1 MKMAVGGDG
10 FVYTPTEL
18 ETYSPLHSLH
28 VTQSKATLNTKKFTL
43 NISGSRVIFRT
54 ESGSKS
60 TDSSGLAKDLLQLLT
75 ETANKQV
82 KSVMGGQPMELDDLL
97 LGTEEVL
104 KKYE

>member
-43 NISGSRVIFRT
+43 NIAGSKVILRA
-54 ESGSKS
+54 ENGSKS
-60 TDSSGLAKDLLQLLT
+60 TDSAPLAKDLLQLLT

-82 KSVMGGQPMELDDLL
+82 KSVMEGQPMELDDLL
-97 LGTEEVL
+97 VGTEEVL